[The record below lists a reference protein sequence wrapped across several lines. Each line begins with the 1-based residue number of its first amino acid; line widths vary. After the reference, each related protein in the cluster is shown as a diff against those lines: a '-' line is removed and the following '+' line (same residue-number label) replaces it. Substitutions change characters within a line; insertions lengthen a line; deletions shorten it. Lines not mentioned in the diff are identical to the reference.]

1 MSQKYSTRLNL
12 FLNEVLKGLK
22 VKLKLSAMPIRESP
36 AAKRNRV
43 PIGDALQ
50 NYLKKDVVKGENTRL
65 LEIASGCGTHAM
77 YFSKLFPHIHWQ
89 PSDFQDETVDSI
101 RCHIESVH
109 VRIIVLVKE
118 LLLFDEFFFFG
129 IFA

>member
-1 MSQKYSTRLNL
+1 
-12 FLNEVLKGLK
+12 
-22 VKLKLSAMPIRESP
+22 MPIIPSQ
-36 AAKRNRV
+36 AGMINRV

-109 VRIIVLVKE
+109 VRIIVLVKD
-118 LLLFDEFFFFG
+118 LLQFDEFLEFLHESYEYVIEITHNFCL
-129 IFA
+129 

>member
-1 MSQKYSTRLNL
+1 MLIELRIKLNISAKSIISSQAGIMSQ
-12 FLNEVLKGLK
+12 
-22 VKLKLSAMPIRESP
+22 
-36 AAKRNRV
+36 V

-109 VRIIVLVKE
+109 VRIIVLVKD
-118 LLLFDEFFFFG
+118 LVQFDDFFFL

>member
-1 MSQKYSTRLNL
+1 MKYNQFIQDTSVVKVKP
-12 FLNEVLKGLK
+12 FLNEVLIELRIKPNF
-22 VKLKLSAMPIRESP
+22 SAKSIISSQAGIMSQ
-36 AAKRNRV
+36 V
-43 PIGDALQ
+43 LIGDALQ
-50 NYLKKDVVKGENTRL
+50 RYLKKDVVKGKNTQL

-109 VRIIVLVKE
+109 FWIIVLVKE
-118 LLLFDEFFFFG
+118 LL
-129 IFA
+129 